1 VAVVFAEPVTVIPSL
16 LRDAKP
22 DPTFINPPPIASER
36 ITAAIMIVI
45 ALRRSTVMIG
55 LSLS

>member
-1 VAVVFAEPVTVIPSL
+1 MPSL

-22 DPTFINPPPIASER
+22 DPTFINPPPMASET
-36 ITAAIMIVI
+36 ITAETMMVT
-45 ALRRSTVMIG
+45 ALRRSTVIIG